1 MKTVQHTAAAAA
13 VLALGALC
21 ALQAHAQTPAPAA
34 AATPSGFSLEGAVID
49 SRSSRSLGVI
59 NERGDINAL
68 FRAQKAMTFG
78 ILRAAGIPLDQLSP
92 EVRARIERFAT
103 TNLEAFRAFSQGL
116 DLKDQGRFAEA
127 KAEFTRAA
135 QLDPGFA
142 LAAEQQQ
149 AMPEVSLGSGVQTR
163 AVLMAAAGAAVD
175 RGRAAF
181 AVDTARAVAALAA
194 GQTVVTV
201 PLASTAEQARTSDFS
216 TTPPGSGTQFV
227 PNIVAGIAYTA
238 QLPGLGTAQLS
249 TLGEW
254 RSDSFRVSTGANGT
268 VLEAL
273 GSTANPVAQIGGATA
288 QPQGNATLAD
298 GSVAYWGAWSSA
310 PGASATVTVSGTP
323 VVAPQLGQVSY
334 LLADAT
340 RTMPGTG
347 TAVFSPR
354 GGTLGNATGTVAVN
368 FATRA
373 VELRN
378 LGFNIGTLNFSG
390 LNGTATFDT
399 RIASGGFGGNYSSG
413 QCTGC
418 SAFTPLSSS
427 FSGNFVGRDADGLAF
442 ATFLL
447 TGGGGTAAGVHLFT
461 RPPAQP

>member
-1 MKTVQHTAAAAA
+1 MKTVQYTAAAAA

-21 ALQAHAQTPAPAA
+21 ASQTNAQTPAPAA
-34 AATPSGFSLEGAVID
+34 SPSGFSLEGAVID

-127 KAEFTRAA
+127 KAEFARAA

-163 AVLMAAAGAAVD
+163 AVLLAAAGAAVD

-201 PLASTAEQARTSDFS
+201 PLASTAEQARTTDFS

-238 QLPGLGTAQLS
+238 QLPGLGTAQLT

-254 RSDSFRVSTGANGT
+254 RSDSFRVSTGTNGT
-268 VLEAL
+268 VLESL
-273 GSTANPVAQIGGATA
+273 GSASNPVAQIGGATA
-288 QPQGNATLAD
+288 QPVGNATLAD

-310 PGASATVTVSGTP
+310 PGASATVTVSGSP
-323 VVAPQLGQVSY
+323 IVAPALGPVSY

-340 RTMPGTG
+340 RTMPSTG
-347 TAVFSPR
+347 TAVFTPR

-378 LGFNIGTLNFSG
+378 LGFQIGTLNFSG
-390 LNGTATFDT
+390 LNGNAAFDA

-447 TGGGGTAAGVHLFT
+447 TGGGGTASGVHLFT